1 MRSITILFIIFVNS
15 ITFGQQ
21 VFKKKKNLL
30 GSPFEI
36 TVVATDSI
44 QANVYTELAIS
55 EVKRIENLISDWI
68 PTTQISKV
76 NQNAGISP
84 VKVDLEVFELVKRA
98 INISKLTDGAFDIS
112 YASMDKIWKFDGSM
126 KEMPSTESI
135 KKSVEKVGYQN
146 IILNEN
152 DTSIFLKYPGM
163 KLGLGGIGQGY
174 IADKIKVLLQENGC
188 TSGLVNVSGDINTW
202 GKQPNGKDWTV
213 GIVNPLN
220 KNKVFATFPLNDSA
234 VETSGSYEKYV
245 TFNGKRYSHIIDPR
259 TGYPASGIVSVSVFA
274 KQTELADA
282 LATGIFVLGI
292 EVGLDL
298 VNQLKGIGC
307 IIVDKKGVIHA
318 SKNIDIKTY
327 QYMKKIV
334 FLALITVA
342 AVSCNSVKEY
352 DKQYI
357 NDPDMKLSARSSER
371 FETTFQV
378 YREAAS
384 GANGGKTGGGCGCN

>member
-1 MRSITILFIIFVNS
+1 MRLITILIVVFVTS

-36 TVVATDSI
+36 TVIAKDST
-44 QANVYTELAIS
+44 QGNQFTELAIS

-68 PTTQISKV
+68 PTTQISLV
-76 NQNAGISP
+76 NQNAGIAP
-84 VKVDLEVFELVKRA
+84 IKVDLEVFELVKRA
-98 INISKLTDGAFDIS
+98 KNISKLTDGAFDIS

-126 KEMPSTESI
+126 KEMPSAENI
-135 KKSVEKVGYQN
+135 KKSVEKVGYEN
-146 IILNEN
+146 IILNEK
-152 DTSIFLKYPGM
+152 DTTIFLKNQGM

-174 IADKIKVLLQENGC
+174 IADKIKIVLQENGC
-188 TSGLVNVSGDINTW
+188 VSGLVNISGDINTW
-202 GKQPNGKDWTV
+202 GKQPNGTDWTV

-259 TGYPASGIVSVSVFA
+259 TGYPATGIVSVSVFA

-307 IIVDKKGVIHA
+307 IIVDEKGAIHA
-318 SKNIDIKTY
+318 SKNIDIKKY
-327 QYMKKIV
+327 Q
-334 FLALITVA
+334 
-342 AVSCNSVKEY
+342 
-352 DKQYI
+352 
-357 NDPDMKLSARSSER
+357 
-371 FETTFQV
+371 
-378 YREAAS
+378 
-384 GANGGKTGGGCGCN
+384 

>member
-126 KEMPSTESI
+126 KEMPTTESI

-146 IILNEN
+146 IVLNEN

-307 IIVDKKGVIHA
+307 IIVDEKGAIHA
-318 SKNIDIKTY
+318 SKNIDIKKY
-327 QYMKKIV
+327 Q
-334 FLALITVA
+334 
-342 AVSCNSVKEY
+342 
-352 DKQYI
+352 
-357 NDPDMKLSARSSER
+357 
-371 FETTFQV
+371 
-378 YREAAS
+378 
-384 GANGGKTGGGCGCN
+384 